1 MGVTRRIVFPAIRI
15 VLWAVIAVALAK
27 LAFAGADAAA
37 QSEDPLQPSV
47 EVVEPQVAV
56 TTGTVTN
63 TVTVS
68 ASVVADPAAQVRA
81 TMAGTVH
88 RVLAQEGQ
96 AVAADTPVLEL
107 RSETPVEPTVTTDAE
122 TGMQTVKENKP
133 KVRTETVRAGTA
145 GVLHLTVLKDQVV
158 AVGDAVGSVAPGT
171 LSVQGTLTPDQQY
184 RLINAPGEGTVTLKG
199 GPAPFVCTGLRIGA
213 AAQDPAAAEDP
224 AAAGAA
230 GAAGA
235 TPAASGTVT
244 CAVPAGVTAFPGLGA
259 DIEIVNGT
267 AEGALLVPVT
277 AVQGSVQNGNV
288 WVVAEDGSTEQ
299 RAITLGL
306 TDGEHVQVAEGLS
319 EGDTVLEYAPVSNL
333 ADVDCTDPATA
344 DPAVCGG

>member
-1 MGVTRRIVFPAIRI
+1 VGVTRRIVFPAIRI

-37 QSEDPLQPSV
+37 QSDDPLQPSV

-213 AAQDPAAAEDP
+213 AAQDPAAATDDP
-224 AAAGAA
+224 AAASAA
-230 GAAGA
+230 A
-235 TPAASGTVT
+235 PASGTVT
-244 CAVPAGVTAFPGLGA
+244 CSVPAGVTAFPGLGA
-259 DIEIVNGT
+259 DVEIVNGT

-299 RAITLGL
+299 RAIVLGL
-306 TDGEHVQVAEGLS
+306 TDGEHVQVAEGLA

>member
-1 MGVTRRIVFPAIRI
+1 VGVTRRIVFPAIRI

-37 QSEDPLQPSV
+37 QSDDPLQPSV
-47 EVVEPQVAV
+47 VVVEPQVAV

-88 RVLAQEGQ
+88 RVLAEEGQ

-145 GVLHLTVLKDQVV
+145 GVLHLTVLEDQVV

-213 AAQDPAAAEDP
+213 AAQDPAAAADDP
-224 AAAGAA
+224 ATPSAAA
-230 GAAGA
+230 
-235 TPAASGTVT
+235 PASGTVT
-244 CAVPAGVTAFPGLGA
+244 CSVPAGVTAFPGLGA
-259 DIEIVNGT
+259 DVEIVNGT

-288 WVVAEDGSTEQ
+288 WVVAEDGSTQQ
-299 RAITLGL
+299 RAIVLGL
-306 TDGEHVQVAEGLS
+306 TDGEHVQVAEGLA

>member
-1 MGVTRRIVFPAIRI
+1 VGVTRRIVFPAIRI

-27 LAFAGADAAA
+27 LAFSGADAAA
-37 QSEDPLQPSV
+37 QAEDPLQPSV
-47 EVVEPQVAV
+47 EVVEPQVTVA
-56 TTGTVTN
+56 TGTVTN

-68 ASVVADPAAQVRA
+68 AAVVADPAAQIRA
-81 TMAGTVH
+81 TMAGTVQ

-158 AVGDAVGSVAPGT
+158 AVGDAVGSVAPGS

-213 AAQDPAAAEDP
+213 AAQDPAATEDP
-224 AAAGAA
+224 AAPSTGA
-230 GAAGA
+230 
-235 TPAASGTVT
+235 PASGTVT

-267 AEGALLVPVT
+267 ADGALLVPVT

-288 WVVAEDGSTEQ
+288 WVVAADGSAEQ
-299 RAITLGL
+299 RAIALGL
-306 TDGEHVQVAEGLS
+306 TDGEQVQVVEGLA
-319 EGDTVLEYAPVSNL
+319 EGDTVLEYAPVSDL
-333 ADVDCTDPATA
+333 AAVDCTDPATA
-344 DPAVCGG
+344 DPTVCGG

>member
-1 MGVTRRIVFPAIRI
+1 VGVTRRIVFPAIRI

-37 QSEDPLQPSV
+37 QSDDPLQPSV

-133 KVRTETVRAGTA
+133 KVRTETLRAGTA

-213 AAQDPAAAEDP
+213 AAQDPAATADDP
-224 AAAGAA
+224 AAPSAA
-230 GAAGA
+230 A
-235 TPAASGTVT
+235 PASGTVT
-244 CAVPAGVTAFPGLGA
+244 CSVPAGVTAFPGLGA
-259 DIEIVNGT
+259 DVEIVNGT

-306 TDGEHVQVAEGLS
+306 TDGEHVQVAEGLA

-333 ADVDCTDPATA
+333 ADVDCTDPAAA

>member
-37 QSEDPLQPSV
+37 QSDDPLQPSV

-88 RVLAQEGQ
+88 RVLAEEGQ

-107 RSETPVEPTVTTDAE
+107 RSETPVDPTVTTDAE

-213 AAQDPAAAEDP
+213 AAQDPAAAADDP
-224 AAAGAA
+224 ATPSAAA
-230 GAAGA
+230 
-235 TPAASGTVT
+235 PASGTVT
-244 CAVPAGVTAFPGLGA
+244 CSVPAGVTAFPGLGA
-259 DIEIVNGT
+259 DVEIVNGT

-299 RAITLGL
+299 RAIVLGL
-306 TDGEHVQVAEGLS
+306 TDGEHVQVAEGLA